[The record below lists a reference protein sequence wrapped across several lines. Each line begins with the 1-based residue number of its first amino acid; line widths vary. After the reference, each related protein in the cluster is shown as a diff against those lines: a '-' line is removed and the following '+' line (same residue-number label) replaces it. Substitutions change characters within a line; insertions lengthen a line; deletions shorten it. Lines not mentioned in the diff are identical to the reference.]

1 MQQNKVCNHILSKRN
16 GDFRVL
22 VEVLL
27 NAKGC
32 CIDVPKS
39 AVLTSQKD
47 SSKIY
52 VVFTRILV
60 NLFVR

>member
-1 MQQNKVCNHILSKRN
+1 MVFWTTEEIMQQNKVCNHILSKRN
-16 GDFRVL
+16 GDFRVP

-47 SSKIY
+47 SSEIY
-52 VVFTRILV
+52 FW
-60 NLFVR
+60 NS